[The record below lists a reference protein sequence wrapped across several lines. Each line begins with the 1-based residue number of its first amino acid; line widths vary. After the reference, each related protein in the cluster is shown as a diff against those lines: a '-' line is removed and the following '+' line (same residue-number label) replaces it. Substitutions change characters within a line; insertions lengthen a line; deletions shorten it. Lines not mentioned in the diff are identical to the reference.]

1 MKRIFYHSILSLFL
15 LVMFC
20 ITGGGNL
27 AKAQSTVTLD
37 FEGSGTFPYNADWTI
52 TNLSVYSS
60 LNHTT
65 SGSNSANTSG
75 KESAVAKYNNKLEN
89 ISKIVYYI
97 SKISKNTS
105 TSSYFLV
112 ETSTNGS
119 DWVDQ
124 GHSPTFD
131 KITQNEWTE
140 VIVDLSTPVT
150 GYVRVSYTGSTAV
163 RLIDDITVYYGS
175 IEPTGSTDPEL
186 SYSSSSFTIAA
197 NGTPTEQPTLN
208 NPNSV
213 TIKSYSSSNTSVAT
227 VTGEGVI
234 ALAGGT
240 GTATITATSRADDTY
255 AEGTATYTLTVF
267 GAPEITPEG
276 GEYAKS
282 VDVAISATDAAALWY
297 TTDGSEPTIDNAAA
311 TKVTAFPVNLNFG
324 LGEHTV
330 KAITAYDAEG
340 TILSDVETRTYN
352 VLDKEVK
359 VVEISSFSAV
369 NGDIDAVV
377 SYSTSKGGANN
388 APYLT
393 SGKQIRLYQINGSN
407 SYGGTI
413 TVSAAEGYKLSSVTI
428 GSSTATS
435 ISYTLDKDTNLSIP
449 TSLSSNKKFTK
460 EGLVNGSITF
470 YCMST
475 TDRLNVNYIS
485 VTYVS
490 TATGTTDPNI
500 SYSSSSFT
508 IAANGTL
515 TPPTLNNPNGV
526 TIKSY
531 SSDNPSVATVTGEG
545 VIALAG
551 GTGTAKITAT
561 SQANATYK
569 EGTATYTLTVFG
581 APEITP
587 ESGEYENN
595 VTVRMN
601 ATGAGALFYTTNGT
615 DPKDAIDAATKVT
628 EFPYNLPLS
637 VGTHTIKA
645 VTADESLEVYS
656 DVLTRTYTVVLAVP
670 TPQLSQAAG
679 DYNYEV
685 AVDVTVANSGG
696 AVGYV
701 YTTDGTDPA
710 TSPTATTVNALTGT
724 VTFYKGEHTLTV
736 KSFTAEKANFSDAAT
751 ATYTVALPQ
760 PVITLSA
767 ENTQEQP
774 ITVTIEAEGAP
785 YIWYTTD
792 GTDPL
797 ASGVSPV
804 QVEGSSTSFTLSE
817 VGTYT
822 ITAVGVNNNVE
833 TSAAATAIGTINK
846 VIPVPGSATMK
857 YKKVTS
863 MDDIVDGGVYL
874 LACPSKNVIMSD
886 KATGNGKN
894 YTAYA
899 TYNFSG
905 NEDLITDIKDL
916 NVSSGPCEI
925 TLEKVANKAN
935 TYYIRYANGGQ
946 YLYNTS
952 GTSLSFGDEIT
963 TVESNL
969 KQYQWTISITSHP
982 VKGGDP
988 VDAINIQSNQDNQRS
1003 LDYNYNS
1010 PRYAVYQYGT
1020 NNNAPS
1026 FLYKKTFDLSVNAN
1040 TAGYATAYTA
1050 FPYVMPAGADGYII
1064 TETAEGA
1071 TIKAKNKY
1079 PAGAEV
1085 PANAPLL
1092 IKNSEAGVT
1101 LNPVVLG
1108 KNVEAYP
1115 YADENLLHGTR
1126 LESDGVT
1133 TDVDGTGTKTGDYY
1147 YYKLSYKLDAEK
1159 NPVAGSYG
1167 FYRGAADGSAFA
1179 MKNTLT
1185 AYLALPTSSGLVNNL
1200 RISIDNEDGPA
1211 TSIQTN
1217 RLPAD
1222 NMPQSV
1228 YTLSGVRV
1236 NAAGNR
1242 LPKGIYIVNGKKV
1255 VIK

>member
-1 MKRIFYHSILSLFL
+1 MKRFFYHSILSLFL

-27 AKAQSTVTLD
+27 AKAQDLKSVTLD
-37 FEGSGTFPYNADWTI
+37 FEGSGTFPYNDDWTI
-52 TNLSVYSS
+52 TNFIVYSS
-60 LNHTT
+60 LNHT
-65 SGSNSANTSG
+65 GSNSASTNK
-75 KESAVAKYNNKLEN
+75 KESAFAQYNNKLDN
-89 ISKIVYYI
+89 ISKVVYYI
-97 SKISKNTS
+97 SK
-105 TSSYFLV
+105 TSSNTNKTSSFCV
-112 ETSTNGS
+112 ETSTDGS
-119 DWVDQ
+119 TWVGQ
-124 GHSPTFD
+124 GQSPTFD
-131 KITQNEWTE
+131 KVLQNKWTE
-140 VIVDLSTPVT
+140 VTVSLETPVT
-150 GYVRVSYTGSTAV
+150 GYVRVCYKGTSAE
-163 RLIDDITVYYGS
+163 RLVDDITVYY
-175 IEPTGSTDPEL
+175 
-186 SYSSSSFTIAA
+186 
-197 NGTPTEQPTLN
+197 TP
-208 NPNSV
+208 
-213 TIKSYSSSNTSVAT
+213 
-227 VTGEGVI
+227 
-234 ALAGGT
+234 
-240 GTATITATSRADDTY
+240 
-255 AEGTATYTLTVF
+255 
-267 GAPEITPEG
+267 AP
-276 GEYAKS
+276 
-282 VDVAISATDAAALWY
+282 
-297 TTDGSEPTIDNAAA
+297 
-311 TKVTAFPVNLNFG
+311 
-324 LGEHTV
+324 
-330 KAITAYDAEG
+330 
-340 TILSDVETRTYN
+340 
-352 VLDKEVK
+352 
-359 VVEISSFSAV
+359 
-369 NGDIDAVV
+369 
-377 SYSTSKGGANN
+377 
-388 APYLT
+388 
-393 SGKQIRLYQINGSN
+393 
-407 SYGGTI
+407 
-413 TVSAAEGYKLSSVTI
+413 
-428 GSSTATS
+428 
-435 ISYTLDKDTNLSIP
+435 
-449 TSLSSNKKFTK
+449 
-460 EGLVNGSITF
+460 
-470 YCMST
+470 
-475 TDRLNVNYIS
+475 
-485 VTYVS
+485 
-490 TATGTTDPNI
+490 TGTTDPNI

-515 TPPTLNNPNGV
+515 TQPTLKNPNGV

-531 SSDNPSVATVTGEG
+531 SSSNPSVATVTDEG

-551 GTGTAKITAT
+551 GTGTATITAT
-561 SQANATYK
+561 SQADATYK
-569 EGTATYTLTVFG
+569 EGTATYELTVFG

-595 VTVRMN
+595 VTVVMN

-628 EFPYNLPLS
+628 GFPYDLPLS

-645 VTADESLEVYS
+645 VTADKKLEVYS

-679 DYNYEV
+679 NYNYEV

-710 TSPTATTVNALTGT
+710 NSGTTTTVNALTGT
-724 VTFYKGEHTLTV
+724 VTLYKGEHTLTV

-751 ATYTVALPQ
+751 AAYTVSLPQ
-760 PVITLSA
+760 PVITPSA
-767 ENTQEQP
+767 ESTQEQP
-774 ITVTIEAEGAP
+774 ITVTIEAESAP

-797 ASGVSPV
+797 ASGVTPV
-804 QVEGSSTSFTLSE
+804 QVEGSSTNFTLSE

-822 ITAVGVNNNVE
+822 ITAVGVNNNEE
-833 TSAAATAIGTINK
+833 TSAAATRTCTISK
-846 VIPVPGSATMK
+846 VVPVPGSATMK

-905 NEDLITDIKDL
+905 NEDLITDIKKL
-916 NVSSGPCEI
+916 NVSGGPCEI
-925 TLEKVANKAN
+925 TLEKVADKAN

-952 GTSLSFGDEIT
+952 GTSLSFGDEIN
-963 TVESNL
+963 VNNL
-969 KQYQWTISITSHP
+969 TQYQWTISITSHE
-982 VKGGDP
+982 VIDGGP
-988 VDAINIQSNQDNQRS
+988 VDAIQIQNNKNNSRS
-1003 LDYNYNS
+1003 LDYSYSN
-1010 PRYAVYQYGT
+1010 PRYAVYQYQT
-1020 NNNAPS
+1020 SQNAPS

-1050 FPYVMPAGADGYII
+1050 FPYVMPASASGYIV
-1064 TETAEGA
+1064 TETAEGE

-1079 PAGAEV
+1079 PAGTEV
-1085 PANAPLL
+1085 PAYAPLL
-1092 IKNSEAGVT
+1092 IKNAEAGVT

-1108 KNVEAYP
+1108 KTVEAYP
-1115 YADENLLHGTR
+1115 YAEENLLHGTR

-1147 YYKLSYKLDAEK
+1147 YYKLSYKLDGEK
-1159 NPVAGSYG
+1159 NPVADSYG
-1167 FYRGAADGSAFA
+1167 FYRGKADGSAFA

-1185 AYLALPTSSGLVNNL
+1185 AYLALPRSSGLVNNL

>member
-1 MKRIFYHSILSLFL
+1 M
-15 LVMFC
+15 
-20 ITGGGNL
+20 
-27 AKAQSTVTLD
+27 Q
-37 FEGSGTFPYNADWTI
+37 
-52 TNLSVYSS
+52 
-60 LNHTT
+60 
-65 SGSNSANTSG
+65 
-75 KESAVAKYNNKLEN
+75 NK
-89 ISKIVYYI
+89 
-97 SKISKNTS
+97 
-105 TSSYFLV
+105 
-112 ETSTNGS
+112 
-119 DWVDQ
+119 
-124 GHSPTFD
+124 
-131 KITQNEWTE
+131 WTE
-140 VIVDLSTPVT
+140 VTVSLETPVT
-150 GYVRVSYTGSTAV
+150 GYVRVCYKGTSAE
-163 RLIDDITVYYGS
+163 RLVDDITVYY
-175 IEPTGSTDPEL
+175 
-186 SYSSSSFTIAA
+186 
-197 NGTPTEQPTLN
+197 TP
-208 NPNSV
+208 
-213 TIKSYSSSNTSVAT
+213 
-227 VTGEGVI
+227 
-234 ALAGGT
+234 
-240 GTATITATSRADDTY
+240 
-255 AEGTATYTLTVF
+255 
-267 GAPEITPEG
+267 AP
-276 GEYAKS
+276 
-282 VDVAISATDAAALWY
+282 
-297 TTDGSEPTIDNAAA
+297 
-311 TKVTAFPVNLNFG
+311 
-324 LGEHTV
+324 
-330 KAITAYDAEG
+330 
-340 TILSDVETRTYN
+340 
-352 VLDKEVK
+352 
-359 VVEISSFSAV
+359 
-369 NGDIDAVV
+369 
-377 SYSTSKGGANN
+377 
-388 APYLT
+388 
-393 SGKQIRLYQINGSN
+393 
-407 SYGGTI
+407 
-413 TVSAAEGYKLSSVTI
+413 
-428 GSSTATS
+428 
-435 ISYTLDKDTNLSIP
+435 
-449 TSLSSNKKFTK
+449 
-460 EGLVNGSITF
+460 
-470 YCMST
+470 
-475 TDRLNVNYIS
+475 
-485 VTYVS
+485 
-490 TATGTTDPNI
+490 TGTTDPNI

-515 TPPTLNNPNGV
+515 TQPTLKNPNGV

-531 SSDNPSVATVTGEG
+531 SSSNPSVATVTDEG

-551 GTGTAKITAT
+551 GTGTATITAT
-561 SQANATYK
+561 SQADATYK
-569 EGTATYTLTVFG
+569 EGTATYELTVFG

-595 VTVRMN
+595 VTVVMN

-628 EFPYNLPLS
+628 GFPYDLPLS

-645 VTADESLEVYS
+645 VTADKKLEVYS

-679 DYNYEV
+679 NYNYEV

-710 TSPTATTVNALTGT
+710 NSGTTTTVNALTGT
-724 VTFYKGEHTLTV
+724 VTLYKGEHTLTV

-751 ATYTVALPQ
+751 AAYTVSLPQ
-760 PVITLSA
+760 PVITPSA
-767 ENTQEQP
+767 ESTQEQP
-774 ITVTIEAEGAP
+774 ITVTIEAESAP

-797 ASGVSPV
+797 ASGVTPV
-804 QVEGSSTSFTLSE
+804 QVEGSSTNFTLSE

-822 ITAVGVNNNVE
+822 ITAVGVNNNEE
-833 TSAAATAIGTINK
+833 TSAAATRTCTISK
-846 VIPVPGSATMK
+846 VVPVPGSATMK

-863 MDDIVDGGVYL
+863 EEDIVDGGVYL

-905 NEDLITDIKDL
+905 NEDLITDIKKL
-916 NVSSGPCEI
+916 NVSGGPCEI
-925 TLEKVANKAN
+925 TLEKVADKAN

-952 GTSLSFGDEIT
+952 GTSLSFGDEIN
-963 TVESNL
+963 VNNL
-969 KQYQWTISITSHP
+969 TQYQWTISITSHE
-982 VKGGDP
+982 VIDGGP
-988 VDAINIQSNQDNQRS
+988 VDAIQIQNNKNNSRS
-1003 LDYNYNS
+1003 LDYSYSN
-1010 PRYAVYQYGT
+1010 PRYAVYQYQT
-1020 NNNAPS
+1020 SQNAPS

-1050 FPYVMPAGADGYII
+1050 FPYVMPAGADGYIV
-1064 TETAEGA
+1064 TETAEGE
-1071 TIKAKNKY
+1071 TIKAKQKY

-1092 IKNSEAGVT
+1092 IKNAEAGVT

-1108 KNVEAYP
+1108 KTVEAYP

-1147 YYKLSYKLDAEK
+1147 YYKLSYKLDGEK
-1159 NPVAGSYG
+1159 NPVADSYG
-1167 FYRGAADGSAFA
+1167 FYRGKADGSAFA

-1185 AYLALPTSSGLVNNL
+1185 AYLALPRSSGLVNNL

>member
-1 MKRIFYHSILSLFL
+1 MMKRFFYHSILSLFL

-27 AKAQSTVTLD
+27 AKAQSYQLVTNTDGLVSGD
-37 FEGSGTFPYNADWTI
+37 KYLIVSKDKGDALSTEQGKSNRGAQVVSFAQDGSIDAATLNSNVAIIVLTEEGTDLWSFQVTNGSNTGYLYAAGTSSKSNNLLK
-52 TNLSVYSS
+52 TNSS
-60 LNHTT
+60 T
-65 SGSNSANTSG
+65 SGLDYRASISIAKTGEATIVFENQKNTSG
-75 KESAVAKYNNKLEN
+75 LSRTLQRNKTSALYSCYA
-89 ISKIVYYI
+89 SASQSPVYLYH
-97 SKISKNTS
+97 
-105 TSSYFLV
+105 YV
-112 ETSTNGS
+112 GS
-119 DWVDQ
+119 
-124 GHSPTFD
+124 
-131 KITQNEWTE
+131 
-140 VIVDLSTPVT
+140 
-150 GYVRVSYTGSTAV
+150 A
-163 RLIDDITVYYGS
+163 
-175 IEPTGSTDPEL
+175 DPEL
-186 SYSSSSFTIAA
+186 SYSPSTLTIAA
-197 NGTPTEQPTLN
+197 NGTLKQPTL
-208 NPNSV
+208 SYLDGV
-213 TIKSYSSSNTSVAT
+213 TIKSYSSDNDSVAT
-227 VTGEGVI
+227 VTDKGVI

-240 GTATITATSRADDTY
+240 GTAT
-255 AEGTATYTLTVF
+255 
-267 GAPEITPEG
+267 
-276 GEYAKS
+276 
-282 VDVAISATDAAALWY
+282 
-297 TTDGSEPTIDNAAA
+297 
-311 TKVTAFPVNLNFG
+311 
-324 LGEHTV
+324 
-330 KAITAYDAEG
+330 
-340 TILSDVETRTYN
+340 
-352 VLDKEVK
+352 
-359 VVEISSFSAV
+359 
-369 NGDIDAVV
+369 
-377 SYSTSKGGANN
+377 
-388 APYLT
+388 
-393 SGKQIRLYQINGSN
+393 
-407 SYGGTI
+407 
-413 TVSAAEGYKLSSVTI
+413 
-428 GSSTATS
+428 
-435 ISYTLDKDTNLSIP
+435 
-449 TSLSSNKKFTK
+449 
-460 EGLVNGSITF
+460 
-470 YCMST
+470 
-475 TDRLNVNYIS
+475 
-485 VTYVS
+485 
-490 TATGTTDPNI
+490 
-500 SYSSSSFT
+500 
-508 IAANGTL
+508 
-515 TPPTLNNPNGV
+515 
-526 TIKSY
+526 
-531 SSDNPSVATVTGEG
+531 
-545 VIALAG
+545 
-551 GTGTAKITAT
+551 ITAT

-595 VTVRMN
+595 VAVRMN
-601 ATGAGALFYTTNGT
+601 ATGAGALFYTTDGT

-628 EFPYNLPLS
+628 EFPYNLTLS

-679 DYNYEV
+679 NYNYEV

-710 TSPTATTVNALTGT
+710 TSNTATTVNALTGK
-724 VTFYKGEHTLTV
+724 VTLYEGEHTLTV
-736 KSFTAEKANFSDAAT
+736 KSFTAEKANFSNAAT
-751 ATYTVALPQ
+751 AAYTVALPQ
-760 PVITLSA
+760 PVIKLSA
-767 ENTQEQP
+767 ESTQEQP

-797 ASGVSPV
+797 ASGVTPV
-804 QVEGSSTSFTLSE
+804 QVVGSSTNFTLSE

-833 TSAAATAIGTINK
+833 TSAAATATCTISK
-846 VIPVPGSATMK
+846 VVPVPGSATMK

-916 NVSSGPCEI
+916 NVSGGPCEI
-925 TLEKVANKAN
+925 TLEKVADKAN

-952 GTSLSFGDEIT
+952 GTSLSFSDEIT

-1040 TAGYATAYTA
+1040 TAGYATAYTT
-1050 FPYVMPAGADGYII
+1050 FPYVMPAGADGYIV
-1064 TETAEGA
+1064 TETAEGE

-1108 KNVEAYP
+1108 KTVEAYP

-1133 TDVDGTGTKTGDYY
+1133 TDVDGTGTKTADYY
-1147 YYKLSYKLDAEK
+1147 YYKLSYKLEAGD
-1159 NPVAGSYG
+1159 PVADSYG
-1167 FYRGAADGSAFA
+1167 FYRGKADGSAFA

-1185 AYLALPTSSGLVNNL
+1185 AYLALPKSSGLVNNL

-1236 NAAGNR
+1236 IAAGGS